1 MCLEREAE
9 GKGWAKGAG
18 VLHPFLLTLT
28 AEQNSGGTTVLK
40 RSNAKDGKSVSS

>member
-9 GKGWAKGAG
+9 GKVWAKRAG
-18 VLHPFLLTLT
+18 VLHLFLLTLT
-28 AEQNSGGTTVLK
+28 AEQSSGGTAVLK